1 MINNY
6 TESYTQVME
15 NRDIA
20 IVSNTYDS
28 LFSVDSLNLKGVKDV
43 IPQLE
48 FKGWYKKDLDNSTV
62 TILGRKKG
70 DIQFNNAGEENAL
83 VNFTGA
89 KCIISKRVSTE
100 LNIKENDIINIVIN
114 NEKIPFTVQ
123 DIYLNEGIFFGDTD
137 EAFNVIV
144 PYEYLSSKFNI
155 DSKYN
160 KIISG
165 KTASTV
171 EQSINEFN
179 DVNTQVKAE
188 TSFANHE
195 GMLNAIKEG
204 RTICF
209 ALLTIVIL
217 LSAVIIS
224 SSFKLIIV
232 ERMPVIGTFF
242 SQGATKKNIIFVL
255 LTESSLFG
263 ILGGVL
269 AFLIGVGAIYAASYF
284 LSQHKDYGVVA
295 NPQIPAYYFA
305 LTVIF
310 GVLLS
315 VLSSILPIIQIR
327 KLSVKDVILGAS
339 NTNMRIGSKKL
350 LAGLMFIILGIIVR
364 FINIDGMISLSSILL
379 ILGIAFAFPKLIDI
393 VVTFIYQYLKDKTPI
408 VALALNNIRTSKE
421 LLNNI
426 TLILIASLSVISINS
441 VGDGVKA
448 AMTDG
453 FNRNNFQIQITI
465 PSNTVNIADT
475 IISQKLNSSEIVQ
488 SSLQKLKVFTG
499 QQDGVA
505 FQIAGVDSKKY
516 LSYDGYVDWDVSDNK
531 RIYNEFKDSK
541 EPKIIISKS
550 LAKAIKVQEGE
561 KLKLNINNIEKDI
574 EIAGTVDMKMLYG
587 GYVVLIDNE
596 VLEKEFNYIGT
607 NNIVLQ
613 TIGEEDTVR
622 NQLRNLLQDYNVKVI
637 TFKELE
643 RANLAENEKTIAG
656 FGVFSLIAVI
666 VASFGVLNNTRIS
679 YLNSKRNIALL
690 HAIGLNRIQKNKLL
704 IYQSIFVMFWV
715 IILLIPCSWAMVTM
729 TKDLLGLLGLLYDI
743 KLNIIYIPII
753 SVVLFILIILA
764 TIPVILNGK
773 KFSIINEM
781 KYE

>member
-1 MINNY
+1 M
-6 TESYTQVME
+6 
-15 NRDIA
+15 
-20 IVSNTYDS
+20 
-28 LFSVDSLNLKGVKDV
+28 
-43 IPQLE
+43 
-48 FKGWYKKDLDNSTV
+48 
-62 TILGRKKG
+62 
-70 DIQFNNAGEENAL
+70 
-83 VNFTGA
+83 
-89 KCIISKRVSTE
+89 
-100 LNIKENDIINIVIN
+100 
-114 NEKIPFTVQ
+114 
-123 DIYLNEGIFFGDTD
+123 
-137 EAFNVIV
+137 
-144 PYEYLSSKFNI
+144 
-155 DSKYN
+155 
-160 KIISG
+160 
-165 KTASTV
+165 

-315 VLSSILPIIQIR
+315 VLSSILPILQIR

-379 ILGIAFAFPKLIDI
+379 ILGIAFAFPKLID
-393 VVTFIYQYLKDKTPI
+393 VVVRLIYQYLKDKTPI
-408 VALALNNIRTSKE
+408 VSLALNNIRTSKE

-729 TKDLLGLLGLLYDI
+729 TKDLLGLLGGLDDQTSGSIIINGKDISKLEEHEKAQMKRKDVGFVFQFHNLVPNLSVEDNILL
-743 KLNIIYIPII
+743 PILLDGRKVKNYKEEMKTI
-753 SVVLFILIILA
+753 LDLIELSNKRKSTPRELSGGQQQRVAIARALLFQPEIILA
-764 TIPVILNGK
+764 DEPIGNLDSKNGIKIMELFRNINKEYGKTIIQVTHSEASAQYGDL
-773 KFSIINEM
+773 IINLKDGVIMSESRVRQI
-781 KYE
+781 

>member
-1 MINNY
+1 M
-6 TESYTQVME
+6 
-15 NRDIA
+15 
-20 IVSNTYDS
+20 
-28 LFSVDSLNLKGVKDV
+28 
-43 IPQLE
+43 
-48 FKGWYKKDLDNSTV
+48 
-62 TILGRKKG
+62 
-70 DIQFNNAGEENAL
+70 
-83 VNFTGA
+83 
-89 KCIISKRVSTE
+89 
-100 LNIKENDIINIVIN
+100 
-114 NEKIPFTVQ
+114 
-123 DIYLNEGIFFGDTD
+123 
-137 EAFNVIV
+137 
-144 PYEYLSSKFNI
+144 
-155 DSKYN
+155 
-160 KIISG
+160 
-165 KTASTV
+165 

-729 TKDLLGLLGLLYDI
+729 TKDLLGLLGGLDDQTSGSIIINGKDISKLKEHEKAQMKRKDVGFVFQFHNLVPNLSVEDNILL
-743 KLNIIYIPII
+743 PILLDGRKVKNYKEELKTI
-753 SVVLFILIILA
+753 LDLIELSNKRKSTPRELSGGQQQRVAIARALLFQPEIILA
-764 TIPVILNGK
+764 DEPIGNLDSKNGIKIMELFRNINKEYGKTIIQVTHSEASAQYGDL
-773 KFSIINEM
+773 IINLKDGVIMSESRVRQI
-781 KYE
+781 

>member
-1 MINNY
+1 M
-6 TESYTQVME
+6 
-15 NRDIA
+15 
-20 IVSNTYDS
+20 
-28 LFSVDSLNLKGVKDV
+28 
-43 IPQLE
+43 
-48 FKGWYKKDLDNSTV
+48 
-62 TILGRKKG
+62 
-70 DIQFNNAGEENAL
+70 
-83 VNFTGA
+83 
-89 KCIISKRVSTE
+89 
-100 LNIKENDIINIVIN
+100 
-114 NEKIPFTVQ
+114 
-123 DIYLNEGIFFGDTD
+123 
-137 EAFNVIV
+137 
-144 PYEYLSSKFNI
+144 
-155 DSKYN
+155 
-160 KIISG
+160 
-165 KTASTV
+165 
-171 EQSINEFN
+171 
-179 DVNTQVKAE
+179 
-188 TSFANHE
+188 
-195 GMLNAIKEG
+195 
-204 RTICF
+204 
-209 ALLTIVIL
+209 
-217 LSAVIIS
+217 
-224 SSFKLIIV
+224 
-232 ERMPVIGTFF
+232 
-242 SQGATKKNIIFVL
+242 
-255 LTESSLFG
+255 FG

-295 NPQIPAYYFA
+295 NPQIPTYYFA

-315 VLSSILPIIQIR
+315 VLSSILPILQIR

-339 NTNMRIGSKKL
+339 NANMRIGSKKL
-350 LAGLMFIILGIIVR
+350 LAGLMFIILGIVVR

-516 LSYDGYVDWDVSDNK
+516 LSYDGYVDWDASENK

-613 TIGEEDTVR
+613 TIGDEDTVR

-643 RANLAENEKTIAG
+643 RANLAENAKTIAG

-715 IILLIPCSWAMVTM
+715 TILLIPCSWAMVTM

>member
-1 MINNY
+1 M
-6 TESYTQVME
+6 
-15 NRDIA
+15 
-20 IVSNTYDS
+20 
-28 LFSVDSLNLKGVKDV
+28 
-43 IPQLE
+43 
-48 FKGWYKKDLDNSTV
+48 
-62 TILGRKKG
+62 
-70 DIQFNNAGEENAL
+70 
-83 VNFTGA
+83 
-89 KCIISKRVSTE
+89 
-100 LNIKENDIINIVIN
+100 
-114 NEKIPFTVQ
+114 
-123 DIYLNEGIFFGDTD
+123 
-137 EAFNVIV
+137 
-144 PYEYLSSKFNI
+144 
-155 DSKYN
+155 
-160 KIISG
+160 
-165 KTASTV
+165 

-209 ALLTIVIL
+209 ALLTIVIS

-516 LSYDGYVDWDVSDNK
+516 LSYDGYVDWDASDNK

-613 TIGEEDTVR
+613 TIGDEDTVR

-715 IILLIPCSWAMVTM
+715 TILLIPCSWAMVTM